1 VTATATKSSRKTG
14 NRLLLEFFG
23 SMNLAITLL
32 VTVGIASIIGTVL
45 KQNEAYQNYI
55 IKFGPFW
62 FEVFNAIG
70 LYDVYSAAWFLL
82 ILTFLVLSTSTC
94 IYRNAPKMLHDMRS
108 YRLDVNFN
116 SLNAFH
122 NRREWRVQATA
133 DVLVATISPVLTG
146 LGYRVRSKD
155 HGGHIV
161 VSAKKGAINR
171 LGYLFTH
178 SAIVIICIGGLVDG
192 NLLLKWR
199 AFSGDIVIETR
210 DIAASQV
217 PNESR
222 LSVSNPSFR
231 GSVNIP
237 EGSSAN
243 LAFINLRDGYLVQ
256 PLPFSVEVMDF
267 RIEHYSSGQPKS
279 FESDLLLHDSEL
291 DEPLAATIAVN
302 HPLIYRGYSIY
313 QASFSDGGSELAL
326 RVWPLLTEKSLPGD
340 INSAVFEE
348 LDIDTSQGVLRLEL
362 TNFRLFNINPVQE
375 EIDEKAFR
383 NYGPNFSFKLRNA
396 QGEAVEYENY
406 MLPVEI
412 DGRQYY
418 LSGVRMTPN
427 EPFQYLYI
435 PVGPDGGIER
445 FMQFNAMLRDPLR
458 IRHVADTTAKQ
469 SMSAAQID
477 EPGFAG
483 QVTDSMQELLVLF
496 AATGFDGVVQQVEST
511 VPEAERE
518 NVLDAYLKVL
528 QTMLANIYAELL
540 QENSVDLSQDITGQ
554 DSHFFDDAINAI
566 GAIGN
571 YGAPVYIE
579 LKTFEHIQST
589 GLQITRAPG
598 KTLVYFGFALLIAG
612 VFCMF
617 YIAARRVWFWIDT
630 DAGQTRLLLAGSGL
644 RHQRDFETEFTR
656 LQAIID
662 DQFRKL

>member
-1 VTATATKSSRKTG
+1 
-14 NRLLLEFFG
+14 
-23 SMNLAITLL
+23 
-32 VTVGIASIIGTVL
+32 
-45 KQNEAYQNYI
+45 
-55 IKFGPFW
+55 
-62 FEVFNAIG
+62 
-70 LYDVYSAAWFLL
+70 
-82 ILTFLVLSTSTC
+82 
-94 IYRNAPKMLHDMRS
+94 
-108 YRLDVNFN
+108 
-116 SLNAFH
+116 
-122 NRREWRVQATA
+122 
-133 DVLVATISPVLTG
+133 
-146 LGYRVRSKD
+146 
-155 HGGHIV
+155 
-161 VSAKKGAINR
+161 
-171 LGYLFTH
+171 
-178 SAIVIICIGGLVDG
+178 
-192 NLLLKWR
+192 
-199 AFSGDIVIETR
+199 
-210 DIAASQV
+210 
-217 PNESR
+217 
-222 LSVSNPSFR
+222 
-231 GSVNIP
+231 
-237 EGSSAN
+237 
-243 LAFINLRDGYLVQ
+243 
-256 PLPFSVEVMDF
+256 MDF

-375 EIDEKAFR
+375 EGEEKAFR

-406 MLPVEI
+406 MLPVDI
-412 DGRQYY
+412 DERQYY
-418 LSGVRMTPN
+418 LSGVRLTPN

-458 IRHVADTTAKQ
+458 IQHVADTTAKQ
-469 SMSAAQID
+469 SMSAAQLD
-477 EPGFAG
+477 EPGFME

-496 AATGFDGVVQQVEST
+496 AASGFDGVVQQVEST

-528 QTMLANIYAELL
+528 QTMLASIYAELL
-540 QENSVDLSQDITGQ
+540 QENGVDLSQGITDQ
-554 DSHFFDDAINAI
+554 DSYFFDDATNAI

-598 KTLVYFGFALLIAG
+598 KALVYFGFALLIAG

-617 YIAARRVWFWIDT
+617 YVAARRVWFWIDS